1 MIALFYIQ
9 IVLAVICW
17 AYMVTYV
24 YTRLKEKYGKDNKQK
39 D

>member
-17 AYMVTYV
+17 VFIVTYV
-24 YTRLKEKYGKDNKQK
+24 YQRLKDKYGKGNK
-39 D
+39 

>member
-1 MIALFYIQ
+1 MILFYIQ

-24 YTRLKEKYGKDNKQK
+24 YQRLKDKYGKK
-39 D
+39 

>member
-1 MIALFYIQ
+1 MILSYIQ

-24 YTRLKEKYGKDNKQK
+24 YQRLKDKYGKK
-39 D
+39 

>member
-1 MIALFYIQ
+1 MILFYIQ

-24 YTRLKEKYGKDNKQK
+24 YQRLKDKYDKK
-39 D
+39 

>member
-1 MIALFYIQ
+1 MILFYIQ

-24 YTRLKEKYGKDNKQK
+24 YIRLKDKYGKK
-39 D
+39 